1 MQPIYAGRVQPV
13 SRKAA
18 YVITLTCLAAGPIAR
33 CGLAMKFLR
42 YLRDAAVFAPCYIA
56 LDWASYI
63 DPVGPFNITPWNPQP
78 ALAIVWMMLAGLV
91 HAPAVLATIV
101 LADLLVRHA
110 PGGYAITALTA
121 LVLASGYAA
130 IAFALKALLSD
141 TGLRSTR
148 QLTLFVTVV
157 VTGTGVVGAGFI
169 GVLHTAA
176 MLGETAFSNAWIRFW
191 IGDAVGILVTAPL
204 LFAAADSARRSALRF
219 AGRRPEALLQAAVL
233 AATVLLIFKGFGT
246 DPTRHFYLLFLPLIW
261 IAVRFGMNGAIV
273 ALAIVQMGVV
283 LGIHADR
290 GASLPV
296 VELQASLVALTL
308 TGLYLGVMVD
318 QRQRAEQGLR
328 ETLRLA
334 AAGEMAGAIA
344 HEVNQPLTALTNY
357 GRSAQMLLER
367 DQTGPPQAREIIARI
382 LSEVERAAEI
392 VRRLRDFF
400 RAGTTRLEIVEVELL
415 LATARRIAESATEG
429 KDISFEIGNPP
440 SAPPLFIDRLQVEVV
455 LRNLIAN
462 AVESVTGSGRQSGR
476 IRVFV
481 ERYDTAHLQI
491 VVADNGPGISAAN
504 REGLFE
510 PFVSGKPT
518 GMGLGLAVSR
528 AIAEAHGG
536 SLEAAAVAHGQFHLK
551 LPCVQNS

>member
-1 MQPIYAGRVQPV
+1 
-13 SRKAA
+13 
-18 YVITLTCLAAGPIAR
+18 
-33 CGLAMKFLR
+33 MKFLR
-42 YLRDAAVFAPCYIA
+42 YLRDVAVFAPCYIA

-78 ALAIVWMMLAGLV
+78 ALAIVWMMLGGLV
-91 HAPAVLATIV
+91 HAPAVLATIL
-101 LADLLVRHA
+101 LADILLRHA
-110 PGGYAITALTA
+110 PGGYAITAMTA

-130 IAFALKALLSD
+130 IAWALKTLLSD

-148 QLTLFVTVV
+148 QLTIFATVV
-157 VTGTGVVGAGFI
+157 VAGTGAVGAGFI
-169 GVLHTAA
+169 GVLRAA
-176 MLGETAFSNAWIRFW
+176 GLLVETAFSNAWIRFW

-204 LFAAADSARRSALRF
+204 LFAAADAARRSALLSL
-219 AGRRPEALLQAAVL
+219 ARRPEALLQAIVL
-233 AATVLLIFKGFGT
+233 AATVWLIFEGFGT
-246 DPTRHFYLLFLPLIW
+246 DPSRQFYLLFLPLIW

-273 ALAIVQMGVV
+273 ATAIVQIGVV
-283 LGIHADR
+283 FGIHADS
-290 GASLPV
+290 GISLPI
-296 VELQASLVALTL
+296 VELQALLVALTL
-308 TGLYLGVMVD
+308 TGLFLGVMVD
-318 QRQRAEQGLR
+318 QRQHAEESLR
-328 ETLRLA
+328 QTLRLA

-344 HEVNQPLTALTNY
+344 HEVNQPLTAVTNY

-367 DQTGPPQAREIIARI
+367 DQTGPPQVREIIGKI
-382 LSEVERAAEI
+382 LSEAERAAEV

-400 RAGTTRLEIVEVELL
+400 RAGTTRLEVVELETL
-415 LATARRIAESATEG
+415 LVAVRRMGDVAIDA
-429 KDISFEIGNPP
+429 KDISFEIENPL
-440 SAPPLFIDRLQVEVV
+440 SVPPLFIDRLQIELV

-462 AVESVTGSGRQSGR
+462 AVESVIGSGRKGGR

-481 ERYDTAHLQI
+481 KRHDDRHLRI

-536 SLEAAAVAHGQFHLK
+536 SLEAATVAHGEFHLM
-551 LPCVQNS
+551 LPCVQSA